1 MTDNEK
7 FKKWMDSIPYG
18 DYSDV
23 RARVI
28 KECKIPASTYGNW
41 RNGTCS
47 IPPLA
52 KDVIV
57 NIATWDI
64 FDDEQW
70 KLKENSKD

>member
-18 DYSDV
+18 KYHEV

-28 KECKIPASTYGNW
+28 NECKTTSATYGNW
-41 RNGTCS
+41 RNALCS

-52 KDVIV
+52 KDVIIK
-57 NIATWDI
+57 IAGKDI
-64 FDDEQW
+64 FSE
-70 KLKENSKD
+70 S